1 MKDCSKDVARYH
13 DDKVTLS
20 AEHADQLRRRRDSN
34 ERRVNRGLKDA
45 GDPKPRKFVLQ
56 GSFSMRTTIQEP
68 NNDYDIDNGVVFTK
82 ESLRGERGADKSPLE
97 ARHMVRN
104 AVDDGSFKQAPEV
117 KRNCVRVPYN
127 DGPHVDTPVYRESEL
142 GYELAGADW
151 RVSDPE
157 GVNRWFNQALS
168 QMTEDGRAQCRQII
182 RLLKSF
188 CVRRPSYSLPSGFV
202 LTTLILE
209 QYKVFDVR
217 LDRALR
223 DAMKAVRDRLAQDPR
238 VRHPVVDEWL
248 IDQDSSS
255 KTERLRDLLS
265 KAVNDLD
272 DLDRPNST
280 RSRALKIWR
289 EVFAT
294 DYFDQDITDAE
305 EAEKREATDAIG
317 RLGSIPK
324 PYGYFA

>member
-1 MKDCSKDVARYH
+1 MRDCSKDVARYH
-13 DDKVTLS
+13 DDKVRLS
-20 AEHADQLRRRRDSN
+20 AEQADQLRRRRDSN
-34 ERRVNRGLKDA
+34 ETRVSQGLEEA

-68 NNDYDIDNGVVFTK
+68 NNDYDIDNGAVFTK

-97 ARHMVRN
+97 ARHMVRD

-117 KRNCVRVPYN
+117 KPNCVRVPYN
-127 DGPHVDTPVYRESEL
+127 DGPHVDIPVYRESEL

-157 GVNRWFNQALS
+157 GVNGWFNQILS
-168 QMTEDGRAQCRQII
+168 QMTAAGRAQCRQII

-188 CVRRPSYSLPSGFV
+188 CVCRPSYSLPSGFV

-209 QYKVFDVR
+209 QYQAIDLR

-223 DAMKAVRDRLAQDPR
+223 NSMKAVRDRLDQDLL
-238 VRHPVVDEWL
+238 VRHPVVSEWL
-248 IDQDSSS
+248 IDQDASP
-255 KTERLRDLLS
+255 KTEQLRDLLS
-265 KAVNDLD
+265 RSLNDLD
-272 DLDRPNST
+272 GLDRPNCT
-280 RSRALKIWR
+280 RSHALKIWKK
-289 EVFAT
+289 VLAT
-294 DYFDQDITDAE
+294 DYFDPDITDAE
-305 EAEKREATDAIG
+305 EDEKKAASDSIR

-324 PYGYFA
+324 PYGYVA